1 MGSRTPKEW
10 TTALQ
15 HVGSVIETP
24 VAHQHLS
31 AYDNLR
37 FYCLDR
43 GIKKPDSRIK
53 ETLDYVG
60 LSQTGTKKFW
70 DFSLGMKQRLGI
82 AIAILSR
89 PDLLILDEPINGLDP
104 VGIQEFREMV
114 LRLNREL
121 GMTLIIS
128 SHILSELY
136 LVASRFGFIHQGRL
150 IKELSKED
158 FDRESGDYI
167 ILQSQKTQMAKD
179 IVQKQLGF
187 RLKPSH
193 QADQLQLIGKAED
206 IPELAKAL
214 VLADLPIS
222 ALYYAHKDLERYF
235 TDLIQV
241 KGGNHRV

>member
-1 MGSRTPKEW
+1 
-10 TTALQ
+10 
-15 HVGSVIETP
+15 
-24 VAHQHLS
+24 
-31 AYDNLR
+31 
-37 FYCLDR
+37 
-43 GIKKPDSRIK
+43 
-53 ETLDYVG
+53 
-60 LSQTGTKKFW
+60 
-70 DFSLGMKQRLGI
+70 MKQRLGI

-150 IKELSKED
+150 IQELSKEE

-179 IVQKQLGF
+179 FVQKQLGF
-187 RLKPSH
+187 SLKPSH
-193 QADQLQLIGKAED
+193 QTDQLQLIGKAED

-214 VLADLPIS
+214 VLAGIPIS

-241 KGGNHRV
+241 QGGKQYA